1 MTANAIVKE
10 QHPGALTAEEAWSE
24 CQIFVLLC
32 YYANATTPTADG
44 GKVKHPLLYNSARQK
59 FEVKYGK

>member
-10 QHPGALTAEEAWSE
+10 QHPGALAAEEAWSE

-32 YYANATTPTADG
+32 HYANTATPTADRE
-44 GKVKHPLLYNSARQK
+44 KVKHPLLYNIARQK
-59 FEVKYGK
+59 LEVKYGK